1 MLQAWWFKDSSLSC
15 QQNNWNSTHPQLGNE
30 PSTKVPHTASSAV
43 IIFHLRSCSLDCA
56 ASSSS
61 SVADAASSKCVIRN
75 TATGF
80 SQCACPTLV
89 LACICSSSSLPPTWI
104 CYVIEKI
111 WIWRWTRVLRPF
123 RRHPWILTFMNL
135 LRCTEMIQ
143 KRWFRRDDSKELRSS
158 CRWAQV
164 YITTALCA
172 TAFGCVTSWNGSRVV
187 SRLNRIYSFHEDLSR
202 VTQ

>member
-61 SVADAASSKCVIRN
+61 SGADAASSKCVIRN
-75 TATGF
+75 TATGS

-89 LACICSSSSLPPTWI
+89 LACICSSSSLPPTIFELLVPFWRLASPVLSFILSALVKLWRACGFATWSRRFEFEGGLVCWDLSEDTLESSLLWI
-104 CYVIEKI
+104 YCGA
-111 WIWRWTRVLRPF
+111 
-123 RRHPWILTFMNL
+123 
-135 LRCTEMIQ
+135 Q
-143 KRWFRRDDSKELRSS
+143 RWFRRDDSEEMIQKSCGQVAGGLRS
-158 CRWAQV
+158 
-164 YITTALCA
+164 T
-172 TAFGCVTSWNGSRVV
+172 
-187 SRLNRIYSFHEDLSR
+187 
-202 VTQ
+202 